1 MREGREKNE
10 RRYREKDRDKLVSY
24 NRDGVKVA
32 RKLKTGDSKTK
43 RERS

>member
-32 RKLKTGDSKTK
+32 RKLKTDDSKTK